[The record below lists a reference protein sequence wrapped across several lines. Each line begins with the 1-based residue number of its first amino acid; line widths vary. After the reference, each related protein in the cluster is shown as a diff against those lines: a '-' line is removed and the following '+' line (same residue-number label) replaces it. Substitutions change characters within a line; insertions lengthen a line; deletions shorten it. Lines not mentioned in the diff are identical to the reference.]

1 MFNNML
7 MGAAGES
14 IKATSFSVDNS
25 LLINDGDNQYLRKIN
40 TGDSSSDP
48 TNADIGTISVWF
60 KRGDFPSGNN
70 LRIWNHGDGT

>member
-1 MFNNML
+1 ML

-25 LLINDGDNQYLRKIN
+25 LLINEGDNQYLRKIN

-60 KRGDFPSGNN
+60 K
-70 LRIWNHGDGT
+70 